1 MIFTEYALRK
11 RRIELSREIA
21 EFLEDVDPYG
31 FRDQIGNDE
40 TFDDAMERLA
50 HEVYSDIEAGDFDTL
65 FEGVDFRE
73 ELDGD
78 MLARNI
84 AIIDRLK
91 ELQNGL
97 VWNGRSGRMERRSWV
112 LCCDPSDCPM
122 EFCGT
127 EEEMESA
134 GRRLLDRLR
143 AKGVLKL
150 NVWTWYSWRKNG
162 QPYCEITDSGM
173 RILGPG
179 KGAPV

>member
-1 MIFTEYALRK
+1 MIFTESALRK
-11 RRIELSREIA
+11 MRIELSREIA

-31 FRDQIGNDE
+31 FRDQMGNDE

-91 ELQNGL
+91 EL
-97 VWNGRSGRMERRSWV
+97 
-112 LCCDPSDCPM
+112 
-122 EFCGT
+122 
-127 EEEMESA
+127 
-134 GRRLLDRLR
+134 
-143 AKGVLKL
+143 
-150 NVWTWYSWRKNG
+150 
-162 QPYCEITDSGM
+162 
-173 RILGPG
+173 
-179 KGAPV
+179 